1 MSFVEIQNLSY
12 RYDNSDK
19 VLNNV
24 NLSIN
29 KGEIVLV
36 LGKTGSGK
44 SSLLKTIVGSIPNFY
59 GGEIEGKVII
69 DNKDLNEMDHKERS
83 SKVSIVFQS
92 PETQLIMD
100 KVHRE
105 VAFPLENLGVE
116 EASIKRRVFEAL
128 KFMNLLP
135 IAYKNVEELSG
146 GEKQKVVISSALAMK
161 TDILLLDEPTSQ
173 LDPQSS
179 EELVYF
185 IKKINEE
192 LNKTIVVVEQNNQ
205 GWFEMADKIIVMN
218 KGKID
223 FCGTKEQLYA
233 GNWEEFLPQ
242 YLRIA
247 KRINYPQ
254 LGTRRQVSKWITS
267 KITNSEKNQH
277 VSEEKREKILTINK
291 LNVRY
296 DEKLVLKDISLDFE
310 EGKIYSILGE
320 NGAGKS
326 TLLKSIMNLIDYK
339 GEIKYKNKKLSKLKV
354 SEIAKSIGYV
364 SQNPDDYISRSTVYE
379 EVKFTLDNFNMI
391 DEGKVDSILK
401 KLDLLSLKDKNP
413 RDLSGGEKE
422 RLAIASILVMDT
434 DIVLL
439 DEPTRGL
446 DLNNKHKLINIFKEL
461 AKLNKTVIMITHDMD
476 FASEISD
483 EIILLMQGEVID
495 NGKYNN
501 VLKEGIYYTSTVHKL
516 TSNNNIFRV
525 EELTQ
530 WIN

>member
-1 MSFVEIQNLSY
+1 MMFIEIQNLSY
-12 RYDNSDK
+12 KYDNSDK

-29 KGEIVLV
+29 KGEIILV

-59 GGEIEGKVII
+59 GGEIKGKVII
-69 DNKDLNEMDHKERS
+69 DNKDINEMTHKERS

-116 EASIKRRVFEAL
+116 ESSIKRRVFESL
-128 KFMNLLP
+128 QFMNLLP
-135 IAYKNVEELSG
+135 VAYKNVEELSG

-192 LNKTIVVVEQNNQ
+192 LNKTIVIVEQNNQ
-205 GWFEMADKIIVMN
+205 GWFEIADKIIVMN
-218 KGKID
+218 HGKID
-223 FCGTKEQLYA
+223 FCGTKEQLYL
-233 GNWEEFLPQ
+233 GDFDEFLPQ

-247 KRINYPQ
+247 KSINYPR
-254 LGTRRQVSKWITS
+254 LGGKRQISQWITS
-267 KITNSEKNQH
+267 KLINNEKNQYL
-277 VSEEKREKILTINK
+277 EDENKEKVLTINK
-291 LNVRY
+291 LIVKY
-296 DEKLVLKDISLDFE
+296 DDKLVLKDISLNFE

-326 TLLKSIMNLIDYK
+326 TLLKSIMNLVDYK
-339 GEIKYKNKKLSKLKV
+339 GEIKYRNKKLSKLKV
-354 SEIAKSIGYV
+354 SEIARNIGYV
-364 SQNPDDYISRSTVYE
+364 SQNPDDYISKSTVYE
-379 EVKFTLDNFNMI
+379 EVKFTLDNFNMFDDTKI
-391 DEGKVDSILK
+391 DNVLE

-434 DIVLL
+434 DIILL

-446 DLNNKHKLINIFKEL
+446 DLNNRYKLMNILKEL
-461 AKLNKTVIMITHDMD
+461 AKLNKTIIMITHDMD

-483 EIILLMQGEVID
+483 NIILLMQGEIID
-495 NGKYNN
+495 SGKYSK

-516 TSNNNIFRV
+516 TSNNNIFRL
-525 EELTQ
+525 EELKQ
-530 WIN
+530 WLN